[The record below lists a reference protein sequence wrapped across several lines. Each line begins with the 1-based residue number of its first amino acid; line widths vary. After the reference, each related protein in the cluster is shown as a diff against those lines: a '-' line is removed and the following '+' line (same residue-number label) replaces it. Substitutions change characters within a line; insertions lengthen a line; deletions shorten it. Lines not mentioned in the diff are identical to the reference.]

1 MKIMICVVL
10 ILALTIAFS
19 SYAGDL
25 IRGRAVYGMN
35 CAICHGELGK
45 GDGPRAAEF
54 QPGPINF
61 TDPQVMGAITPPKF
75 EKTVVEGL
83 PNVTW
88 HTFGHLIIPDEVRD
102 VTEYVRSLN
111 R

>member
-1 MKIMICVVL
+1 MKIIFCVVL
-10 ILALTIAFS
+10 ILTLAIAFS

-25 IRGRAVYGMN
+25 IRGRAAYGMN

-45 GDGPRAAEF
+45 GDGPRSAEF

-88 HTFGHLIIPDEVRD
+88 HTFGHLITPED
-102 VTEYVRSLN
+102 VGALTEYVRSLI

>member
-1 MKIMICVVL
+1 MKTLLGVL
-10 ILALTIAFS
+10 IILLLAIPIPC
-19 SYAGDL
+19 YAGDL
-25 IRGRAVYGMN
+25 IRGRAAYGMN
-35 CAICHGELGK
+35 CALCHGELGK

-61 TDPQVMGAITPPKF
+61 TDQQVMGTITPEKF
-75 EKTVVEGL
+75 EKSVVEGL
-83 PNVTW
+83 LNVTW
-88 HTFGHLIIPDEVRD
+88 HTFSHLLNPDEVGD